1 MTRECPVCERPVG
14 DSVLCKYCTA
24 TITTCLGEVPDLLTE
39 LEVTA
44 TRQSVTGPRSTAGR
58 SAEIPLPYGARA
70 SDATRQIVDTLM
82 TWTKAF
88 PTPWH
93 PPLTWQAPP
102 TNGPTAAAYLRTN
115 INRIRQHQMAEKIY
129 DQITGARAHA
139 YSVIDRPADLVPA
152 GQCGADLDDGDR
164 CTRTLYAD
172 PDRSTVRCPD
182 CGTSR
187 DLDRAWMLEG
197 ARDLEWTAAEIGRV
211 TAGVTAAMV
220 RSYAHRGLITA
231 VGERKLS
238 PDRFIPTYRVGDL
251 LDLRGAAKEA
261 S

>member
-1 MTRECPVCERPVG
+1 MSARECPVCERPVR
-14 DSVLCKYCTA
+14 DAVLCKYCTA
-24 TITTCLGEVPDLLTE
+24 TVVTCLGEVPDLLAE
-39 LEVTA
+39 LEVTT
-44 TRQSVTGPRSTAGR
+44 TRQSVTGSRSTAGR

-70 SDATRQIVDTLM
+70 SDATKQLTDTL
-82 TWTKAF
+82 TVWARVLT
-88 PTPWH
+88 PTGTFTA
-93 PPLTWQAPP
+93 L
-102 TNGPTAAAYLRTN
+102 TAAVHLRTH
-115 INRIRQHQMAEKIY
+115 IHDLARHALAEKAY
-129 DQITGARAHA
+129 DQITAARAHA
-139 YSVIDRPADLVPA
+139 YTVIDRPVDLVPA
-152 GQCGADLDDGDR
+152 GQCGAELDDGDR

-172 PDRSTVRCPD
+172 PDRSAVRCPD

-231 VGERKLS
+231 VGDRKLG
-238 PDRFIPTYRVGDL
+238 PDRTIPTYRVGDL
-251 LDLRGAAKEA
+251 LDLLTQAKEA